1 MSKKALTNGNQVS
14 RLHRLM
20 ATDLVKGFSLAI
32 DGGANIGA
40 WTIVMAE
47 YFGKVIAFEP
57 VPETF
62 GLLVENVKAHRNVE
76 CRNQAL
82 MDKAGTIK
90 IKIPDYNDK
99 HQQATGEIVNKDLRA
114 RYVEWDNTGDIA
126 AITID
131 SLNLASCD
139 LIKLD
144 LEGAEP
150 LALDGAVET
159 IKKFRPVLVVEIKR
173 HSRRFKVHPTLVHEK
188 VIKMG
193 YRQSFRDGHDRFYVS
208 DK

>member
-1 MSKKALTNGNQVS
+1 MTSEMTTKKTQVA

-20 ATDLVKGFSLAI
+20 GMNLVKGFSLAI

-40 WTIVMAE
+40 WSIVMAE
-47 YFGKVIAFEP
+47 HFDKVIAFEP

-62 GLLVENVKAHRNVE
+62 GLLVENVKAHQNVE
-76 CRNQAL
+76 CHNLAL
-82 MDKAGTIK
+82 MDKAGIIK
-90 IKIPDYNDK
+90 IKMPDYSDK
-99 HQQATGEIVNKDLRA
+99 HQQATGEIINKDLRS

-126 AITID
+126 ATTVD

-150 LALDGAVET
+150 LALDGAIET

-173 HSRRFKVHPTLVHEK
+173 HSKRFRVHPTLVHQK
-188 VIKMG
+188 VLDMG
-193 YRQSFRDGHDRFYVS
+193 YCESFRDGHDRFYVS